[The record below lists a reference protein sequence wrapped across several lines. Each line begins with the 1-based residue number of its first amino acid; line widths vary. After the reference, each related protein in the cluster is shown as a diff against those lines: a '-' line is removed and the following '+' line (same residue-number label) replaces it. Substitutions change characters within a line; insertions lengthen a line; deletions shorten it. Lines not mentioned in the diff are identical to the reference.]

1 MSINVIV
8 YWINVFFFVYM
19 FAYSIVFFLTTL
31 MSSFTIDDFLM
42 RRDFTG
48 STQLTSDIN
57 YIPISILVPAY
68 NEELTIIE
76 SIESLLKLDYPKYEI
91 VIVNDGSKDKTVEKL
106 IEHYDLKR
114 VNRPYQRLVK
124 SKAALAIYEI
134 EDKVKITLVDKENGG
149 KSDALNMGIN
159 MSRYPMFLCM
169 DADSIIKKD
178 ALKKIVEPFLE
189 SDETVAVGGNIKV
202 SNGMIIKDGQVVESK
217 SSNKLI
223 VKMQKIE
230 YLRVFLNS
238 RISLNKIN
246 GNLIISGAFGL
257 YKKQAVVNVGGY
269 SEGLM
274 GEDMEIIVKIH
285 SFYRKNNIKYLTSYV
300 PDAIC
305 WTQVPEKYKVLK
317 RQRRRWHNGLGE
329 SLSMHKYMF
338 LNLDYGVIGMVSF
351 PYFVFFEYLT
361 PFLEILGIVT
371 ITVSYVLNFINIE
384 FFLFYLLV
392 YIGFNIIIT
401 LISLITNKFIFSSKD
416 GDDGVSKLFIYAII
430 EAFGYRQLI
439 SLFRIGNPFKRN
451 KKKEWGD
458 MERVEIKSE

>member
-1 MSINVIV
+1 
-8 YWINVFFFVYM
+8 
-19 FAYSIVFFLTTL
+19 
-31 MSSFTIDDFLM
+31 
-42 RRDFTG
+42 
-48 STQLTSDIN
+48 
-57 YIPISILVPAY
+57 
-68 NEELTIIE
+68 
-76 SIESLLKLDYPKYEI
+76 
-91 VIVNDGSKDKTVEKL
+91 
-106 IEHYDLKR
+106 
-114 VNRPYQRLVK
+114 
-124 SKAALAIYEI
+124 
-134 EDKVKITLVDKENGG
+134 
-149 KSDALNMGIN
+149 
-159 MSRYPMFLCM
+159 
-169 DADSIIKKD
+169 
-178 ALKKIVEPFLE
+178 
-189 SDETVAVGGNIKV
+189 
-202 SNGMIIKDGQVVESK
+202 
-217 SSNKLI
+217 
-223 VKMQKIE
+223 
-230 YLRVFLNS
+230 
-238 RISLNKIN
+238 
-246 GNLIISGAFGL
+246 
-257 YKKQAVVNVGGY
+257 
-269 SEGLM
+269 M